1 MLTIVTE
8 LQHIQLTRRINNEL
22 CQGLLH
28 AVAQEDELEARPSR
42 APWMQTILEISQG
55 HKRVDVQSCLIKQY
69 GSEPGAPGRLI
80 DLSHVLLQCSLLWRP
95 SGDHAWLSADKTGED
110 GFLVFSIGSDADA
123 IEEAIPAIVT
133 NIKRFLCA
141 HTMPAAQDFYPPLQ
155 LMT

>member
-28 AVAQEDELEARPSR
+28 ALAQEVDMHGRRSL
-42 APWMQTILEISQG
+42 APWMQTIFEITQG
-55 HKRVDVQSCLIKQY
+55 NKRVDVQSCLIKQY
-69 GSEPGAPGRLI
+69 GSEPGSSERVI
-80 DLSHVLLQCSLLWRP
+80 DMSHVLVQCSLLWRP
-95 SGDHAWLSADKTGED
+95 GDEYSWLSADKTGED

-123 IEEAIPAIVT
+123 IEEAIPTIMA

-141 HTMPAAQDFYPPLQ
+141 PAMRAARDFHLPYQ
-155 LMT
+155 LLT